1 MYFIG
6 YFFVALANI
15 FNLVLT
21 LYMYII
27 IARAILS
34 WVNPDPYNIIVRT
47 IYNITEPVL
56 YQIRR
61 RVPVNFGGMDFSPIL
76 VIVVIIFLKGWLVP
90 SLAKFGAGLSGL

>member
-6 YFFVALANI
+6 NFIVALASILNM
-15 FNLVLT
+15 VLT

-61 RVPVNFGGMDFSPIL
+61 RVPMNFGGMDFSPIA
-76 VIVVIIFLKGWLVP
+76 VILVIIFLSRWLVP
-90 SLAKFGAGLSGL
+90 SLAQFGAGLR

>member
-6 YFFVALANI
+6 NFFVALANI
-15 FNLVLT
+15 LNMALT

-76 VIVVIIFLKGWLVP
+76 LILVIIFLKGWLVP
-90 SLAKFGAGLSGL
+90 SLVKFGAGL

>member
-6 YFFVALANI
+6 NFIVALASILNM
-15 FNLVLT
+15 VLT

-47 IYNITEPVL
+47 LYNITEPVL

-61 RVPVNFGGMDFSPIL
+61 RIPLNFGGMDFSPIL
-76 VIVVIIFLKGWLVP
+76 IIFVIIFLKGWLVT
-90 SLAKFGAGLSGL
+90 SLASLGAGLR